1 MRNNLMLASRSSFK
15 LLNQM
20 LSILKISSKKNQLE
34 NEVMW
39 PMLEVRNHFQGDVES
54 PLC

>member
-1 MRNNLMLASRSSFK
+1 MLASRSSLK

-34 NEVMW
+34 YEVMW
-39 PMLEVRNHFQGDVES
+39 PMLEVGNHF
-54 PLC
+54 